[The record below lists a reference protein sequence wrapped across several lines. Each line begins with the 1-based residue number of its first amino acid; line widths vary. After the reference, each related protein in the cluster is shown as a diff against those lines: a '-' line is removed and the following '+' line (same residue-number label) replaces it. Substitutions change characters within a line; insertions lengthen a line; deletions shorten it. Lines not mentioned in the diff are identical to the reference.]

1 MKKLTKKILSLML
14 AVIMA
19 MPVVLAMPSQA
30 SAEISGLDAHL
41 RAHYFIDNH
50 FARDNWGGYNLEQV
64 NGGTYYWSNGGVAF
78 PGSNKSYF
86 RVRLNDMLSTVN
98 FNDGFTLVF
107 TARRNSN
114 GWHRYLEL
122 TNNGGYGNGETAES
136 FFFSTNGN
144 AKVNHP
150 GGNNNKKNETG
161 SPDVG
166 EDGGWHTWTVIFK
179 NGSFQVFRDGA
190 SRGTQSDSGRINF
203 DWFNAIKNDGYLAL
217 GASSYSGDPNFNGW
231 LKNVRV
237 YDCPLTSSQISS
249 INDNELFQWTFDS
262 TLDERFTGS
271 SNAASVMQSWNGNYS
286 NEGDHI
292 YCKDSWMMASVPS
305 RMRSDKYKKN
315 WRMDFDINPTQDFG
329 ANRLELMPGITDQT
343 GLDSGYNGGQSFGMS
358 TNGKIYFRT
367 TDFNNGAIG
376 DVGLNLKNWYN
387 NNGKTRVTVSY
398 AYHDGVISVLVDF
411 NLKFS
416 YDVSNYKSF
425 FENINTVTFP
435 GLHDCGVYMDLWDF
449 SCIGFADVGNVNDH
463 LKGRYFLGDVTK
475 NTVEDKYHLTS
486 SGTGATWMEND
497 GIEGARFNG
506 KNKGKSPNYLYMPK
520 NTTKDMLKRANET
533 TGLTFSLMSKS
544 IRNNSWQRLFEL
556 TNVGSAYGGGDAN
569 TFLMFTSQYNGSVH
583 LRYNGGSSTHEELKN
598 IDSWHVWTVTVQE
611 GLLRIYRDGVAIRT
625 DYSSRYDGH
634 WFNEVITNGQLL
646 LGASTYSDPGYD
658 GYIRDFRVY
667 DIALTSSQVSDVYND
682 TYNNRTYYD
691 SDGINSSNIGTYRDA
706 IQSAVT
712 AYENKMKGISSD
724 FLTKTKPAYEAYVI
738 ANRYLYAIDCGQS
751 THFNKKELQKVASDL
766 TNATNAMNNWS
777 YKTGTARGRFGSDA
791 NRVSDSD
798 YAAVY
803 KNLVYCSEC
812 TDSGDGGASAW
823 VAEFAIYSNSEKV
836 NPRVFHPIAVMLY
849 DGVTEPQVPVLA
861 HPYHWTTN
869 NHTYNVYWYA
879 AYLQSDKDN
888 LYLPGK
894 WHGPDKNGDF
904 NFQGNWLNNGEL
916 SIDYTD
922 TTSMW
927 THWSQK
933 SGLTSSG
940 KYYWSFSN
948 LIKYKTDFG
957 SNSYSKKIQPKWG
970 FNVSNHDDPNNDMHK
985 VTSDNDR
992 HPIYVL
998 NYKPIRTKL
1007 GEAKSNYA
1015 KNVADY
1021 KEGGLETYFQGCDE
1035 ATAIDPQN
1043 NYNWSNVEDCV
1054 NDCAGKI
1061 KTAVDHMNESKIADS
1076 LYPSLKAELRTAH
1089 NNHPTGNSA
1098 YTDFENYWGIYDVY
1112 TKSTCEAFYSA
1123 YWNARWH
1130 MGSLATH
1137 DFYFESTA
1145 DNNKRLNDLVS
1156 THAGLV
1162 RKASFTALD
1171 SAYTSAKSAQDVLDS
1186 DLYTTSSVSTYNTFL
1201 NTAGNFPY
1209 HSKDTNA
1216 RDDTPITEQSSI
1228 DDEASSL
1235 STAQSRLLVNRA
1247 SFTALDSAYSAKAS
1261 EFAALTASDY
1271 TTSTYNA
1278 ANTFLSTNGNFPYH
1292 FKTAEQK
1299 ADTAASFQGAIDTEK
1314 ANIENA
1320 LNNLE
1325 LRADFSALDA
1335 AKKVWTDYLTNH
1347 SAEYTTSSKT
1357 ALSNY
1362 INSTSEFV
1370 LENTADRADTG
1381 VSQNSAIAAEVTKY
1395 GNIDANDYLDP
1406 VANLSKLQSAYDK
1419 GDALLESLVGKTA
1432 QYDGDS
1438 VQALIN
1444 AVSSSAV
1451 SAYLDAEPAEKAN
1464 FGTKGDISTSDQLK
1478 ANKLADNIDE
1488 AIAGLKISEI
1498 IDEDTGETVDTS
1510 VFDSLVNTINNLD
1523 PDAYEENAGG
1533 SLAAAQRFVNE
1544 NYGTAV
1550 KVYDGQNINVVN
1562 GITTQ
1567 EEADLMAS
1575 KIQDALTVCIKKYV
1589 IIKNAGVS
1597 DVAVNNGKEEG
1608 GMVNYGA
1615 TLTCKS
1621 KKANGSL
1628 DSDTAWFLE
1637 IQTGSMHK
1645 KLAFQSYGATL
1656 KTKVLGI
1663 TTVNAIKR
1671 DETNNCRVM
1680 ITRSYGAD
1688 DDREPV
1694 QYVNF
1699 VPSGTEFTLPASP
1712 AIAYSSFNGYSY
1724 KDGDAIAVNGD
1735 GDYVI
1740 TVNGDVEIVA
1750 NYTESAAACAIN
1762 ATDIAEVEHNST
1774 VKYNE
1779 KVELDGGEGTYGW
1792 IEEIGDTYRPFYKG
1806 QNVSFLATES
1816 TTLIAVNETNFRKYG
1831 ATPCVNLR
1839 KSGVEVTDT
1848 ETGKK
1853 YTFNAQLVPGTADVR
1868 EYGILVA
1875 APSSKNGYTPITP
1888 ADTQIIIENSG
1899 QQAGYAILRAKSTKL
1914 VGANQFTI
1922 AINNL
1927 PAGYKY
1933 RGYVIYSDGTS
1944 LQTAYSDVM

>member
-14 AVIMA
+14 ALIMA
-19 MPVVLAMPSQA
+19 MPVMFALPEAA
-30 SAEISGLDAHL
+30 SADMGINSHL
-41 RAHYFIDNH
+41 RAHYFLDNN
-50 FARDNWGGYNLEQV
+50 FARDNVGSYNLEQV

-78 PGSNKSYF
+78 PGSNNSYF
-86 RVRLNDMLSTVN
+86 RVPLNDMLSNVN
-98 FNDGFTLVF
+98 FNNGFTIVF

-122 TNNGGYGNGETAES
+122 SSNSGYGSGDSTEY
-136 FFFSTNGN
+136 FFFATNGN
-144 AKVNHP
+144 AKINHP
-150 GGNNNKKNETG
+150 AANNNNKYETS
-161 SPDVG
+161 SPNVG
-166 EDGGWHTWTVIFK
+166 EDGGWHTWAVTFK
-179 NGSFQVFRDGA
+179 NGSFRVYRDGED
-190 SRGTQSDSGRINF
+190 RGAIEDSNRVNT
-203 DWFNAIKNDGYLAL
+203 DWFNRVKNGWLLL
-217 GASSYSGDPNFNGW
+217 GASSFSGDANFNGW
-231 LKNVRV
+231 LKNIKI
-237 YDCPLTSSQISS
+237 YDVPLTAAQISDS
-249 INDNELFQWTFDS
+249 NSDELFQWTFDS
-262 TLDERFTGS
+262 TLNERFTGS
-271 SNAASVMQSWNGNYS
+271 SCAASVMQSWGGNYS

-292 YCKDSWMMASVPS
+292 YCKDSWLMASVPS
-305 RMRSDKYKKN
+305 RMRDDRYKRN

-343 GLDSGYNGGQSFGMS
+343 GLDSNYNGGQSFGMS

-367 TDFNNGAIG
+367 TDFDNGAWG
-376 DVGLNLKNWYN
+376 DTGLNLKQWYADH
-387 NNGKTRVTVSY
+387 GKQRVTITY
-398 AYHDGVISVLVDF
+398 AYHDGTICVLIDW
-411 NLKFS
+411 NLVFS
-416 YDVSNYKSF
+416 RNVSEYKSF

-435 GLHDCGVYMDLWDF
+435 GRNGAGVYMDLWDF
-449 SCIGFADVGNVNDH
+449 SCYSFQEKGTVNDH
-463 LKGRYFLGDVTK
+463 MKGRYFLGDIEQNFVSD
-475 NTVEDKYHLTS
+475 NYDFNV
-486 SGTGATWMEND
+486 SGTGASWSSSD
-497 GIEGARFNG
+497 DIEAAHFNG
-506 KNKGKSPNYLYMPK
+506 GNSGNSPNYLYMPK
-520 NTTKDMLKRANET
+520 SRTKAMFKSASFNT
-533 TGLTFSLMSKS
+533 GFTFSFMSKS
-544 IRNNSWQRLFEL
+544 IHTDSWQRVFEL
-556 TNVGSAYGGGDAN
+556 TNVDSAYGGGSGN
-569 TFLMFTSQYNGSVH
+569 RYVMFTSQYDGSAH
-583 LRYNGGSSTHEELKN
+583 LSTTTSDSLTLNVLGGVG
-598 IDSWHVWTVTVQE
+598 SWHVWTVTVKE
-611 GLLRIYRDGVAIRT
+611 GAIHIYRDGGLLREEHNINITNA
-625 DYSSRYDGH
+625 
-634 WFNEVITNGQLL
+634 WFDDILTNGQIL
-646 LGASTYSDPGYD
+646 LGASTFSDAGFD
-658 GYIRDFRVY
+658 GYIRDLRIY
-667 DIALTSSQVSDVYND
+667 DIALNASQVSDVYTD
-682 TYNNRTYYD
+682 TYNNRTYF
-691 SDGINSSNIGTYRDA
+691 DGIPDNERQTYINNLSNAMR
-706 IQSAVT
+706 
-712 AYENKMKGISSD
+712 AYESKLDSIGSD
-724 FLTKTKPAYEAYVI
+724 FLTNTKAAYDAYVT
-738 ANRYLYAIDCGQS
+738 ANRYYDALVYGKSQKITVNTVNRVVSNLNA
-751 THFNKKELQKVASDL
+751 KKDAMGSWSYK
-766 TNATNAMNNWS
+766 NATNH
-777 YKTGTARGRFGSDA
+777 GRFSADADYVSDDNYRETYNKVIWASEVNNNSDDSTVWGEEIDIYGGNEKCNPRLFHPVAVLMYDGQSQPYLPVFSYFRHWCKGGVNYKYNWYYSSAYISDNANGLIIANTKWRNGSSGSDESF
-791 NRVSDSD
+791 N
-798 YAAVY
+798 YQWNY
-803 KNLVYCSEC
+803 LK
-812 TDSGDGGASAW
+812 DGGKE
-823 VAEFAIYSNSEKV
+823 V
-836 NPRVFHPIAVMLY
+836 
-849 DGVTEPQVPVLA
+849 
-861 HPYHWTTN
+861 
-869 NHTYNVYWYA
+869 NVYNY
-879 AYLQSDKDN
+879 YTTD
-888 LYLPGK
+888 
-894 WHGPDKNGDF
+894 
-904 NFQGNWLNNGEL
+904 
-916 SIDYTD
+916 DYQ
-922 TTSMW
+922 
-927 THWSQK
+927 HWSKGFWGSTDWNLAYANQLK
-933 SGLTSSG
+933 FTGSLGSSE
-940 KYYWSFSN
+940 Y
-948 LIKYKTDFG
+948 LRTIT
-957 SNSYSKKIQPKWG
+957 PTWG
-970 FNVSNHDDPNNDMHK
+970 FVFWNQTSNRKNPTYAGSK
-985 VTSDNDR
+985 S
-992 HPIYVL
+992 IYVI
-998 NYKPIRTKL
+998 NYKAIRDAL
-1007 GEAKSNYA
+1007 SAAKTTCA
-1015 KNVADY
+1015 NVENY
-1021 KEGGLETYFQGCDE
+1021 KEGGLATFFQGCDE
-1035 ATAIDPQN
+1035 ATSINPDGYGWSKDNVATKANDLKNDISNAIGHIN
-1043 NYNWSNVEDCV
+1043 TI
-1054 NDCAGKI
+1054 ND
-1061 KTAVDHMNESKIADS
+1061 NS
-1076 LYPSLKAELRTAH
+1076 LYPQLRTEMMGAH
-1089 NNHPTGNSA
+1089 NNHPTGNTAEYDYTHYWDIYNDYTPNSMNTFYDA
-1098 YTDFENYWGIYDVY
+1098 YF
-1112 TKSTCEAFYSA
+1112 
-1123 YWNARWH
+1123 NAEWH
-1130 MGSLATH
+1130 MAALANNN
-1137 DFYFESTA
+1137 YYWESSA
-1145 DNNKRLNDLVS
+1145 DNNRRLSELVNA
-1156 THAGLV
+1156 HAGLK
-1162 RKASFTALD
+1162 RRASFSALD
-1171 SAYTSAKSAQDVLDS
+1171 TAYTNAKTAQS
-1186 DLYTTSSVSTYNTFL
+1186 GINSGLYTTSSVSTYNTFL
-1201 NTAGNFPY
+1201 NTAANFPY
-1209 HSKDTNA
+1209 HSRNENDRAN
-1216 RDDTPITEQSSI
+1216 TPADPDQSSI
-1228 DDEASSL
+1228 DSEAGTL
-1235 STAQSRLLVNRA
+1235 TNAQS
-1247 SFTALDSAYSAKAS
+1247 K
-1261 EFAALTASDY
+1261 
-1271 TTSTYNA
+1271 
-1278 ANTFLSTNGNFPYH
+1278 
-1292 FKTAEQK
+1292 
-1299 ADTAASFQGAIDTEK
+1299 
-1314 ANIENA
+1314 
-1320 LNNLE
+1320 LE

-1381 VSQNSAIAAEVTKY
+1381 VSQNSAIASEVTKY

-1451 SAYLDAEPAEKAN
+1451 SDYLDAEPEEKAN

-1488 AIAGLKISEI
+1488 AIAGLKISEV
-1498 IDEDTGETVDTS
+1498 IDEDTGEAVDTS

-1712 AIAYSSFNGYSY
+1712 AIAYSSFSGYSY
-1724 KDGDAIAVNGD
+1724 KDGDAIAVNGE

-1806 QNVSFLATES
+1806 QKVSFLATES